1 MPRNV
6 ELKSWIEKMKVFEKY
21 ILFIKQNGMRQF
33 LYFSL
38 RKLFFVFY
46 KRGFKCCGSVFFT
59 GSFRVTGKKCIEI
72 GKLSAGTHFRM
83 DAIQHA
89 LDGHYYQPKIT
100 IGTNVSF
107 GDDAHIGCTNRI
119 VIGNNVLFGSHVYIS
134 DHDHGIYGG
143 EEGQSSPLTPP
154 AFRRLTNDAYVE
166 IEDNVFVGEYA
177 AILKNVIV
185 KKGAIIG
192 AHAVVTK
199 DVPEFSIV
207 AGNPAR
213 VVRKYD
219 FEKNRWLTLV

>member
-1 MPRNV
+1 
-6 ELKSWIEKMKVFEKY
+6 MKASEKY
-21 ILFIKQNGMRQF
+21 ILFIKQNGVRRF
-33 LYFSL
+33 LYYAL

-46 KRGFKCCGSVFFT
+46 KRTFKSCESIFFA
-59 GSFRVTGKKCIEI
+59 GSFCITGKKCIEI
-72 GKLSAGTHFRM
+72 GKLSAGRYFRM

-89 LDGHYYQPKIT
+89 LDGLYYQPKIT

-107 GDDAHIGCTNRI
+107 GDNAHIGCTNRI
-119 VIGNNVLFGSHVYIS
+119 SIGNNVLFGSHVYIS

-143 EEGQSSPLTPP
+143 KEEHSSPLTPP
-154 AFRRLTNDAYVE
+154 AFRPLTNDAYVE

-177 AILKNVIV
+177 AILKNVTI

-213 VVRKYD
+213 VIRKYD
-219 FEKNRWLTLV
+219 FEKKRWLMPD